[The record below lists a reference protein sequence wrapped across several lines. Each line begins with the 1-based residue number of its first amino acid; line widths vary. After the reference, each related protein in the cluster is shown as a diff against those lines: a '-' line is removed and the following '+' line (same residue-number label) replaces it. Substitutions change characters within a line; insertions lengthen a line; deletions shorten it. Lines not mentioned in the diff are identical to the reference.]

1 MTRFA
6 ATLIDV
12 GWGDSILL
20 EAEEGGATHYALIDC
35 NDSTYQ
41 RSALL
46 FVKRHFE
53 RRQHDFESAQHNFD
67 FVLLTH
73 GHADHAK
80 GLKRMMNTFG
90 TRFFWYPKS
99 VEEGLVPKLLNFARR
114 SSRVDS
120 HQAINQDNFLGTFG
134 PVTLQALWPPHRE
147 PEPHNENLNS
157 IVLAATL
164 GDVCFVFTGDAEASL
179 WDQIN
184 SRLPA
189 NVRVFQVPHHG
200 ARNGLFDGDRTPW
213 LDHLEALNHPVN
225 LCMSSHIR
233 PHRHPDAS
241 VIAHLDGHHAT
252 YFRTDEHY
260 HVTLVTDGTSP
271 EVEVKY
277 SHV

>member
-20 EAEEGGATHYALIDC
+20 EAEKGGDTHYALIDC

-53 RRQHDFESAQHNFD
+53 RRNQNFENIQHNFD

-90 TRFFWYPKS
+90 TGAFWYPKS

-120 HQAINQDNFLGTFG
+120 HQAINRDNDLGTFG
-134 PVTLQALWPPHRE
+134 GVTLQALWPPHRD
-147 PEPHNENLNS
+147 PDPHNENLNS

-164 GDVCFVFTGDAEASL
+164 DNVCFVFTGDAEASL
-179 WDQIN
+179 WDQITP
-184 SRLPA
+184 RVPA
-189 NVRVFQVPHHG
+189 STRV
-200 ARNGLFDGDRTPW
+200 
-213 LDHLEALNHPVN
+213 
-225 LCMSSHIR
+225 
-233 PHRHPDAS
+233 
-241 VIAHLDGHHAT
+241 
-252 YFRTDEHY
+252 
-260 HVTLVTDGTSP
+260 
-271 EVEVKY
+271 
-277 SHV
+277 